1 MIKEEIKNF
10 RITSVI
16 SNRSR
21 KLNSWLND
29 WNNSLDLTDKQV
41 KEVQDLYKTMNIIE
55 KSQFNKDIEKKLQFV
70 ESVSRNPR
78 SRWDVYHLL
87 TEVIFEQSDRDF
99 ISN

>member
-10 RITSVI
+10 RITNVI

-41 KEVQDLYKTMNIIE
+41 KEVQDLYKTMNVIE

-78 SRWDVYHLL
+78 SRWDVYHL
-87 TEVIFEQSDRDF
+87 
-99 ISN
+99 